1 MIDHVI
7 VFKAEDIDE
16 ATERELI
23 ARLGEL
29 VRIPGIA
36 GFALGKNF
44 GNRSRGFD
52 YCLRVTFADREAL
65 DRYEAHP
72 IHLDVVA
79 YNRAVTSEHLCVD
92 FAWEPLPEGSAP

>member
-7 VFKAEDIDE
+7 IFKAEDIPPETE
-16 ATERELI
+16 ATLL

-29 VRIPGIA
+29 AAIPGVL

-44 GNRSRGFD
+44 GSRSRGFD
-52 YCLRVTFADREAL
+52 YCLRVTLEDRAAL

-79 YNRAVTSEHLCVD
+79 YNRTVTSEHLCVD
-92 FAWEPLPEGSAP
+92 FEWSPRE